1 MKQKQKNKFDMTRI
15 IYFLIG
21 LILILSAILL
31 VVSNLYLSNEPIT
44 EKEVKCYDKY
54 SNEIIGEKC
63 IDIIDPKDSFNG
75 VLFCATF
82 IVIIGT
88 LIIINQIIL
97 IREERED
104 GF

>member
-1 MKQKQKNKFDMTRI
+1 MKQKQKNKFDMKRM
-15 IYFLIG
+15 IYLLIG
-21 LILILSAILL
+21 IVLILLGVLFIT
-31 VVSNLYLSNEPIT
+31 SNLHLLDKPIT

-63 IDIIDPKDSFNG
+63 IDIIDPKNSFDG

-82 IVIIGT
+82 IAIIGT

-97 IREERED
+97 IREEREY
-104 GF
+104 GY

>member
-1 MKQKQKNKFDMTRI
+1 MKQKQKNKFDMKRI

-82 IVIIGT
+82 IAIIGT